1 MDYQTNLHIFLIF
14 GTFQEQTAM
23 KLLFRELSIVLIL
36 SVFSLSVAKGQSP
49 AGPKT
54 KLVLIINV
62 EQMRSDYLVRY
73 ANKFQNDGFMRL
85 INHGAVC
92 SNASMN
98 LHIQKCVTGVPTLMT
113 GAYPD
118 RHGIINEIW
127 MDRLKEKQVDAVE
140 DKNYITV
147 GSDSNEGQRS
157 AKQLLSPT
165 LGDGLKLITNGN
177 AKVFSVSLNDYSAV
191 LSAGHAADGAYW
203 MDNQTGNMISSSY
216 YVDQFPSWAFSFN
229 SKQMVES
236 FANRDWTTLLPL
248 GSYEASVED
257 DNTFEK
263 GYYEKWNTFPYNLK
277 KLISTE
283 GSYRVLKTTPYGNR
297 LIKDFAVNLIENER
311 LGRDDVPDLLTINF
325 SSMDF
330 ANNLFGPSSVEMEDT
345 YLRLDQDIAGLLD
358 YVDKNIG
365 LSNTLVILTSSCSS
379 SYSVDFL
386 QQKYNMPAGYV
397 SPESMVA
404 LMKSYLNITY
414 GQGNWV
420 EFVMDQQ
427 IYFNRQ
433 LIEKQKIPLDEFLS
447 KAASFINQFEGVKIA
462 LPSSGFEQGDYATS
476 LLTTISKSYN
486 FKRSGDILFMLEDG
500 WQPQFKYRKVIY
512 TDNSRIPM
520 VWMGSAIKTGRNRE
534 KVDAID
540 MVPTIFDILGL
551 DIPSHCEGRVIQ
563 EILR

>member
-1 MDYQTNLHIFLIF
+1 
-14 GTFQEQTAM
+14 M
-23 KLLFRELSIVLIL
+23 KILFRELSIFLIL
-36 SVFSLSVAKGQSP
+36 SVFSFGAARGQSS
-49 AGPKT
+49 ASPKT
-54 KLVLIINV
+54 KLVLVINV

-73 ANKFQNDGFMRL
+73 ADKFQNDGFLRL
-85 INHGAVC
+85 VNHGAVC

-165 LGDGLKLITNGN
+165 LGDGLKLSTNGN

-191 LSAGHAADGAYW
+191 LSSGHAADGAYW

-229 SKQMVES
+229 AKQMVES
-236 FANRDWTTLLPL
+236 FANRDWTTLLPM

-257 DNTFEK
+257 DNTFER
-263 GYYEKWNTFPYNLK
+263 GYYEKWNTFPYDLK

-365 LSNTLVILTSSCSS
+365 LANTLVILTSSCSS

-386 QQKYNMPAGYV
+386 QQQYNMPAGYV

-404 LMKSYLNITY
+404 LLKSYLNITY

-433 LIEKQKIPLDEFLS
+433 LIEKQKISIDEFMS

-500 WQPQFKYRKVIY
+500 WQPQFKYRKVVY
-512 TDNSRIPM
+512 TDNTHIPM
-520 VWMGSAIKTGRNRE
+520 IWMGSGIHSGRYRGE
-534 KVDAID
+534 VDAID
-540 MVPTIFDILGL
+540 MVPTIFDILGY
-551 DIPSHCEGRVIQ
+551 DIPSHCSGRVIE

>member
-1 MDYQTNLHIFLIF
+1 
-14 GTFQEQTAM
+14 M
-23 KLLFRELSIVLIL
+23 KRLFRELSFFLIA
-36 SVFSLSVAKGQSP
+36 SFFSFGVAKGQSS
-49 AGPKT
+49 ASPKT

-73 ANKFQNDGFMRL
+73 ADKFQNDGFLRL
-85 INHGAVC
+85 VSQGAVC

-98 LHIQKCVTGVPTLMT
+98 LHIQKCVTGVPTLLT
-113 GAYPD
+113 GSYPD
-118 RHGIINEIW
+118 RHGIINESW
-127 MDRLKEKQVDAVE
+127 MDRLKEKEVDAVE
-140 DKNYITV
+140 DKNYMTV

-165 LGDGLKLITNGN
+165 LGDGLKLCTNGN

-236 FANRDWTTLLPL
+236 FANRDWTTLLPM

-257 DNTFEK
+257 DNTYEK

-277 KLISTE
+277 KLISAE

-358 YVDKNIG
+358 YVDKNVG

-476 LLTTISKSYN
+476 LLTTISKSFN

-500 WQPQFKYRKVIY
+500 WQPQFKYRKVVY
-512 TDNSRIPM
+512 TDNAHIPM
-520 VWMGSAIKTGRNRE
+520 IWMGSRIHGGRYRGE
-534 KVDAID
+534 VEAID
-540 MVPTIFDILGL
+540 MVPTIFDILGY
-551 DIPSHCEGRVIQ
+551 DIPSHCSGRVIE